1 MRQNTLLLTSLVD
14 HPTATE
20 TSSTETI
27 YDRLGGVRWVR
38 NDGLVEMAKGRWNRE
53 VETRVRWVN
62 EGGLEDVRR
71 GVFGI
76 LGEGWRRIVGGGDN
90 DGNGST

>member
-14 HPTATE
+14 HPTT
-20 TSSTETI
+20 TGNSPVETI
-27 YDRLGGVRWVR
+27 YDRPGGARWVR
-38 NDGLVEMAKGRWNRE
+38 NHGLVEMAKGRWNGE
-53 VETRVRWVN
+53 VERGVRWVN
-62 EGGLEDVRR
+62 QGGLEDVRR